1 MSQNQRAGLFVLLS
15 VDGSGVLVLTLAA
28 AAAGLRGSV
37 LSTAVVAAAGWVLAL
52 AGVVGAVRSP
62 RTEAVL
68 IARMRVAAGIAVN
81 AVGSAYV
88 LVSYPSATLLAS
100 VVLIAGTAL
109 GVGYLLLL
117 RRFQFS

>member
-1 MSQNQRAGLFVLLS
+1 VSQNQRAGLLVLLS

-28 AAAGLRGSV
+28 AAGLRGSI

-68 IARMRVAAGIAVN
+68 IARRRVAAGIAVN

-117 RRFQFS
+117 RRSQFS